1 MALEDKKSNLQP
13 SSVKAQ
19 QYRLQFSNLQG
30 RANEAIK
37 YNQAPIQVPG
47 GSLFQGGPAPVALSA
62 PVAQQAQAPTVVKSY
77 KTKAAVLDGN
87 TYFTSSIGDVDLN
100 GVTSGSLSFAFMI
113 KPDVVP
119 PREKQYL
126 LHTYTGSFASHS
138 LEITISKSPYS
149 TTTLEMRSTN
159 AGAYVRYFANIPPY
173 QFGAQENGYTLVEIS
188 KDAQFLSRPSSPADF
203 ATYVVR
209 INNAVY
215 YMSRRGIGTL
225 SSHNL
230 PLADQLY
237 IGGTPYTAG
246 ANFSGSIAFAMIE
259 GPTKMTSDKY
269 TKLRD
274 GEIAVGSI
282 IPQVRAYTFD
292 SSGAVEDPGT
302 LANVN
307 VTLGVTGSYSTTAG
321 YR

>member
-1 MALEDKKSNLQP
+1 MALEDKKSILQP
-13 SSVKAQ
+13 SSVQAQ
-19 QYRLQFSNLQG
+19 QYRLQFSDLQN
-30 RANEAIK
+30 RANEATK
-37 YNQAPIQVPG
+37 YVQPSALVPNA
-47 GSLFQGGPAPVALSA
+47 SQFAGGPTPVALAA
-62 PVAQQAQAPTVVKSY
+62 PVSQPTQAPTVVKSY

-87 TYFTSSIGDVDLN
+87 TYFTSSIGDIDLN

-119 PREKQYL
+119 TREKQYL
-126 LHTYTGSFASHS
+126 LHAYTGSFASHS
-138 LEITISKSPYS
+138 LEITLNK
-149 TTTLEMRSTN
+149 TTFEMRATN
-159 AGAYVRYFANIPPY
+159 AGAYVRYYANIPAY
-173 QFGAQENGYTLVEIS
+173 QFGAQENGYTLVEVS
-188 KDAQFLSRPSSPADF
+188 KAAQPVNRPTAPADYSSY
-203 ATYVVR
+203 TVR

-215 YMSRRGIGTL
+215 TMGRRGSGTL
-225 SSHNL
+225 SAHHL

-259 GPTKMTSDKY
+259 GPTKMTADKY
-269 TKLRD
+269 SKLRD
-274 GEIAVGSI
+274 GEITVGSI

-307 VTLGVTGSYSTTAG
+307 VTLGVTGSYSTTTG